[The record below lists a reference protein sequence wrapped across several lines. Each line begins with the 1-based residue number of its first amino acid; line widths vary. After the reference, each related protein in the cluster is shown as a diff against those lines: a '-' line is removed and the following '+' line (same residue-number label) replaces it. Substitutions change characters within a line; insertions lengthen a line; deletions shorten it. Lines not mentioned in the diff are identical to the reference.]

1 MSRRIDRIV
10 TLICAC
16 VVALWLFLNATGH
29 LPASLFLTCLW
40 GALAA
45 WALDAYDRSKPGV
58 KRREQAKRLRAAKA
72 LVLNWAMTPSEMDA
86 RAHIVARYPECARCH
101 FALLARHPSAP
112 PLDASELLAI
122 WRAHSG
128 APALLLAATGPVAPA
143 AAQVASALTAPRVR
157 LLDGAALSHVLAQS
171 GLPIA
176 EAPLKR
182 TRPRFFL
189 GRKRA
194 PLMLLYALFMFVL
207 YWLIGQIL
215 YLVLGLLLLAACAVA
230 LHGARP
236 PDRLFS

>member
-1 MSRRIDRIV
+1 
-10 TLICAC
+10 
-16 VVALWLFLNATGH
+16 
-29 LPASLFLTCLW
+29 
-40 GALAA
+40 
-45 WALDAYDRSKPGV
+45 
-58 KRREQAKRLRAAKA
+58 
-72 LVLNWAMTPSEMDA
+72 
-86 RAHIVARYPECARCH
+86 
-101 FALLARHPSAP
+101 
-112 PLDASELLAI
+112 
-122 WRAHSG
+122 
-128 APALLLAATGPVAPA
+128 AATGPVAPA

-176 EAPLKR
+176 EASLKR
-182 TRPRFFL
+182 TRPHFFP